1 MKNIILIKCGGSLLE
16 SLSDS
21 FYEGIKSLKDN
32 GYQPVIV
39 HGGGPAINEMLEA
52 LQIESEFID
61 GLRKTTPAV
70 MNVAEMVLSG
80 STTNSIVRRLNKRGL
95 SAVGLTGFDGELLQ
109 AKAKDFDR
117 LGLVGEI
124 THVNTSFLN
133 NILSLGLT
141 PVISPLAVG
150 IDGIESYNVNA
161 DTAAGAIATALGA
174 IKLLFV
180 TDVPGV
186 LEDERLLEKA
196 TETEIHKLIANGTIT
211 GGMVP
216 KVLAAIECLHA
227 GMSEIMIVSGKTDL
241 VKDEKIIGTVITKDV
256 EAVHSYE
263 KRI

>member
-21 FYEGIKSLKDN
+21 FYDGIKSLKDN

-39 HGGGPAINEMLEA
+39 HGGGPAINQMLDE

-80 STTNSIVRRLNKRGL
+80 STTNSIVRRLNRIGM
-95 SAVGLTGFDGELLQ
+95 SAIGLTGFDGGLLQ
-109 AKAKDFDR
+109 AEAKDFDR

-124 THVNTSFLN
+124 THVNKAFLLN
-133 NILSLGLT
+133 MLSLGIT
-141 PVISPLAVG
+141 PVISPLAAGV
-150 IDGIESYNVNA
+150 DGIESYNVNA
-161 DTAAGAIATALGA
+161 DTAAGAIAAAVDA

-186 LEDERLLEKA
+186 LKDGKLLEKA
-196 TETEIHKLIANGTIT
+196 SQTEIMKLIADGTIT

-227 GMSEIMIVSGKTDL
+227 GMSEAMIVSGKTDL
-241 VKDEKIIGTVITKDV
+241 IKDEKIVGTVITKDM
-256 EAVHSYE
+256 EAVY
-263 KRI
+263 